1 MHEHRFT
8 GGIKVIAY
16 LCAALRGGG
25 LAVALLAFST
35 VAHAEWWQAETSH
48 FVIISESDKADTERF
63 ASRLERFDNAL
74 RHLQRLPI
82 PGPDVGPS
90 NKVRVYR
97 FGDPFEIG
105 ELAAEGGG
113 RGGIAGFYIPRAGA
127 SVAFVPTKAD
137 DRMRFDRNLDRR
149 QIIQRTALSPE
160 GTLFH
165 EYVHHFM
172 LQRFNTTYPHWYV
185 EGFAELY
192 ATIELLDGGAFKVGN
207 VPQHRGPD
215 LEQLGD
221 VKLTKLLDH
230 SKKLSGQETY
240 QSYSF
245 GWMLAHYLNFNKERQ
260 GQLAQYLKALNAGE
274 DSLTA
279 ATRIFGDLDKLQ
291 SELQKYKDGPFPG
304 YEIIPAKYVAP
315 VVAMRRLTPGEEA
328 VIKAHIRSERGVSKG
343 QARSVVS
350 SIAGKELAYAD
361 NLTVQLIAAEAY
373 VDARDFDKAEA
384 TLQRALTINPDSQK
398 AHVLMGAT
406 LAARAEAQKD
416 PALYGKAR
424 TWFEDA
430 VRLDQCHRAKPST
443 CSARTSCPTCRRC
456 PRLTLE
462 GVFDR
467 RRTTCRAAI
476 GAPGPEAQVTARAK
490 SSFRSRPGNA
500 RSNAL
505 AREASK
511 RSTPAKSRKRA
522 PRWRPSS
529 PSTGEMPRIDPA
541 GDADHH
547 HPSRLSNS
555 SLIGRP

>member
-1 MHEHRFT
+1 MDLP

-16 LCAALRGGG
+16 LSAALRGGG
-25 LAVALLAFST
+25 LVFALFAFSS
-35 VAHAEWWQAETSH
+35 VARAEWWQAETSH
-48 FVIISESDKADTERF
+48 FIIISESDKADVERF
-63 ASRLERFDNAL
+63 ATRLERFDNAL

-97 FGDPFEIG
+97 YGDPFEIG
-105 ELAAEGGG
+105 ELATEGGG
-113 RGGIAGFYIPRAGA
+113 RGGIAGFYVPRAGA
-127 SVAFVPTKAD
+127 SVAFVPTKGD

-149 QIIQRTALSPE
+149 QILQRTALSPE
-160 GTLFH
+160 STLFH

-215 LEQLGD
+215 LERLGD
-221 VKLTKLLDH
+221 IKLTKLLDH

-260 GQLAQYLKALNAGE
+260 GQLPQYLKALNAGE

-291 SELQKYKDGPFPG
+291 NELQKYKDGPFPG
-304 YEIIPAKYVAP
+304 YEVIPAKYVAP

-328 VIKAHIRSERGVSKG
+328 LIKAHIRSERGVSKG

-350 SIAGKELAYAD
+350 SIDGKELAFTD
-361 NLTVQLIAAEAY
+361 NLTVQLMAAEAY
-373 VDARDFDKAEA
+373 ADARDFDKAEA
-384 TLQRALTINPDSQK
+384 TLERALAIDPNSQK

-406 LAARAEAQKD
+406 IAARAEAEKN
-416 PALYGKAR
+416 PALYIKAR
-424 TWFEDA
+424 KWFDDA
-430 VRLDQCHRAKPST
+430 VNLDPKDPRAAIGLYLTYYEAREPIPE
-443 CSARTSCPTCRRC
+443 SAL
-456 PRLTLE
+456 LTLE
-462 GVFDR
+462 GVFDHSSHDPGYR
-467 RRTTCRAAI
+467 MILARQLLDENKVKGARSVLAPLAFSAHKQDEANQIAKIVEEFDAGKIQEARTTMAA
-476 GAPGPEAQVTARAK
+476 VFAK
-490 SSFRSRPGNA
+490 G
-500 RSNAL
+500 
-505 AREASK
+505 K
-511 RSTPAKSRKRA
+511 K
-522 PRWRPSS
+522 
-529 PSTGEMPRIDPA
+529 DA
-541 GDADHH
+541 GD
-547 HPSRLSNS
+547 
-555 SLIGRP
+555 